1 MIGFD
6 SVGTT
11 FNDFKPVPLCDP
23 SHNGCF
29 LLNPHVHQ
37 EYGLSFTASNLM
49 GALPARTGVCTASE
63 RARRKATL
71 GARKRCM
78 ARTHRV
84 YDDRESDARH
94 ETKLEKGSSG
104 WTKTSRKCVW
114 IHVRNRF
121 MIKGGELEA
130 LRMAAARFRNFVAS
144 HPDHWSTSIGI
155 AFRVQTSQR
164 HLRSD
169 PQFFQRHGR
178 VILQ

>member
-1 MIGFD
+1 MFLVSLHVQSMIGLD

-29 LLNPHVHQ
+29 LLSPHVHQ

-78 ARTHRV
+78 ART
-84 YDDRESDARH
+84 YDDRECVAESTNSQEMCVNTR
-94 ETKLEKGSSG
+94 TKPFG
-104 WTKTSRKCVW
+104 
-114 IHVRNRF
+114 N

-130 LRMAAARFRNFVAS
+130 YLDGPLFLVWLRR
-144 HPDHWSTSIGI
+144 DIETS
-155 AFRVQTSQR
+155 
-164 HLRSD
+164 
-169 PQFFQRHGR
+169 
-178 VILQ
+178 

>member
-1 MIGFD
+1 VFLVSLHVQSMIGFD

-29 LLNPHVHQ
+29 LLKPHVHQ

-84 YDDRESDARH
+84 YDDRESDARRTKQNFQENVCEYTY
-94 ETKLEKGSSG
+94 ETVS
-104 WTKTSRKCVW
+104 
-114 IHVRNRF
+114 
-121 MIKGGELEA
+121 
-130 LRMAAARFRNFVAS
+130 
-144 HPDHWSTSIGI
+144 
-155 AFRVQTSQR
+155 
-164 HLRSD
+164 
-169 PQFFQRHGR
+169 
-178 VILQ
+178 